1 MTGHHAVD
9 AAAAAIRAAAPGAAP
24 SVGIVLGS
32 GLGAVADA
40 VAGAVDIPY
49 GDIPGFPRPGVA
61 SHAGRLRL
69 GTLGDAAVAVLQG
82 RAHAYEG
89 QGLADVV
96 RPVRTLARLGCT
108 AVILTNAAGSLR
120 AEVGPGRLM
129 LVTDHVNG
137 TGLNPLAGPNEP
149 ALGGRFVDMTAA
161 YDRGLQAR
169 LRDAARDEGIGLAE
183 GVYYWVLGP
192 SFETPAEI
200 RAMRTLGA
208 DAVGMSTVPETI
220 ALRHMGV
227 RVAAVSGIT
236 NLAAGMVAGSALDHA
251 ETMTQGSAMAGDLAR
266 LLARFLT
273 AWTDDGGQTARGG
286 Y

>member
-1 MTGHHAVD
+1 MSELHALDVAVD
-9 AAAAAIRAAAPGAAP
+9 AIRAAAPGQTP
-24 SVGIVLGS
+24 KVGIVLGS

-40 VAGAVDIPY
+40 VTEAVDVPY
-49 GDIPGFPRPGVA
+49 DRIPGFPRPGVA

-69 GTLGDAAVAVLQG
+69 GTLGGTKVAVLQG

-89 QGLADVV
+89 HPLADVV
-96 RPVRTLARLGCT
+96 RPVRTLARLGCAT
-108 AVILTNAAGSLR
+108 VVLTNAAGSLR
-120 AEVGPGRLM
+120 ESVGPGRLM
-129 LVTDHVNG
+129 MITDHVNG
-137 TGLNPLAGPNEP
+137 TGLNPLSGPNEE
-149 ALGGRFVDMTAA
+149 ALGQRFFDMSEA
-161 YDRGLQAR
+161 YDTR
-169 LRDAARDEGIGLAE
+169 LRDRLRAAAGAAVIDLAE

-200 RAMRTLGA
+200 RAFRTLGA

-227 RVAAVSGIT
+227 RVAAISGIT

-266 LLARFLT
+266 LLGRFLDG
-273 AWTDDGGQTARGG
+273 WTDDA
-286 Y
+286 

>member
-1 MTGHHAVD
+1 MTELHAID
-9 AAAAAIRAAAPGAAP
+9 AAADAIRAAAPAAAP
-24 SVGIVLGS
+24 AVGIVLGS

-40 VAGAVDIPY
+40 VTDAVDIPY
-49 GDIPGFPRPGVA
+49 GEIPGFPRPGVA

-69 GTLGDAAVAVLQG
+69 GTLGGAPVAVLQG

-89 QGLADVV
+89 HGLADVV
-96 RPVRTLARLGCT
+96 RPVRTLARLGCGT
-108 AVILTNAAGSLR
+108 VILSNAAGSLR

-129 LVTDHVNG
+129 LITDHING
-137 TGLNPLAGPNEP
+137 TGLNPLAGPNEA
-149 ALGGRFVDMTAA
+149 ALGERFFDMTSA
-161 YDRGLQAR
+161 YDAGLQDR
-169 LRDAARDEGIGLAE
+169 LRDAARAESIDLAE
-183 GVYYWVLGP
+183 GVYYWALGP

-200 RAMRTLGA
+200 RAFRTLGA

-251 ETMTQGSAMAGDLAR
+251 ETMTRGSAMAGELAR
-266 LLARFLT
+266 LLARCLT
-273 AWTDDGGQTARGG
+273 AWPQPSDRP
-286 Y
+286 

>member
-1 MTGHHAVD
+1 MSELRALD
-9 AAAAAIRAAAPGAAP
+9 AAVAAIRAAAPGTAP
-24 SVGIVLGS
+24 RIGIVLGS

-40 VAGAVDIPY
+40 VDGAVDIPY
-49 GDIPGFPRPGVA
+49 GEIPGFPQPGVA

-69 GTLGDAAVAVLQG
+69 GRLGDAPVAVLQG

-89 QGLADVV
+89 HPMADVV

-108 AVILTNAAGSLR
+108 AMILSNAAGSLR

-129 LVTDHVNG
+129 LITDHVNG
-137 TGLNPLAGPNEP
+137 TGLNPLAGPNQPE
-149 ALGGRFVDMTAA
+149 LGPRFVDMSEA
-161 YDRGLQAR
+161 YDRGLRSR
-169 LRDAARDEGIGLAE
+169 LRDAARDQGIGLAE
-183 GVYYWVLGP
+183 GVYFWTLGP

-208 DAVGMSTVPETI
+208 DAVGMSTAPETI

-251 ETMTQGSAMAGDLAR
+251 ETMTQGSAMAADLAR
-266 LLARFLT
+266 LLRRFLT
-273 AWTDDGGQTARGG
+273 GWNDAD
-286 Y
+286 

>member
-1 MTGHHAVD
+1 MPEVEAIET
-9 AAAAAIRAAAPGAAP
+9 AAAAIRAAAPGFAP
-24 SVGIVLGS
+24 RVGVVLGS

-40 VAGAVDIPY
+40 VTGAVDILY
-49 GDIPGFPRPGVA
+49 TSIPGFPKPGVA

-69 GTLGDAAVAVLQG
+69 GILGGVPVAVLQG

-89 QGLADVV
+89 HPMADVV

-108 AVILTNAAGSLR
+108 AIVLTNAAGSLR

-129 LVTDHVNG
+129 LIADHING
-137 TGLNPLAGPNEP
+137 TGLNPLVGPNDD
-149 ALGGRFVDMTAA
+149 ALGSRFFDMSAA
-161 YDRGLQAR
+161 YDAGLR
-169 LRDAARDEGIGLAE
+169 TGLRDAAMAEGIDLAE
-183 GVYYWVLGP
+183 GVYYWALGP

-200 RAMRTLGA
+200 RAFRTLGA

-251 ETMTQGSAMAGDLAR
+251 ETMTQVSAMAGDLTR
-266 LLARFLT
+266 LLTRFLSG
-273 AWTDDGGQTARGG
+273 WTDDA
-286 Y
+286 